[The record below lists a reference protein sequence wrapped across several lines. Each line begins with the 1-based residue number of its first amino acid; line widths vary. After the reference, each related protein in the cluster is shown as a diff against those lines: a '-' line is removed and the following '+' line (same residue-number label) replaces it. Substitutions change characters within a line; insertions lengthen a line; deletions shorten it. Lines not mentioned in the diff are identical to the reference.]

1 MGKVLVVKQGDTYP
15 TYWHVPMDLN
25 GATVRLV
32 ARRGSNPAVTLPS
45 SISNPDTGVV
55 QHILDGTLTVGL
67 YAVELEISKAG
78 QIITAPT
85 DTYENLRVIADL
97 D

>member
-1 MGKVLVVKQGDTYP
+1 MPTVLTVKSGDMYP
-15 TYWHVPMDLN
+15 TYWHVPMDLT

-32 ARRGSNPAVTLPS
+32 ARRGSNPAVVLPS
-45 SISNPDTGVV
+45 SISDAANGVV
-55 QHILDGTLTVGL
+55 RHDLDGTLIVGM
-67 YAVELEISKAG
+67 YAVELEITKAG

-85 DTYENLRVIADL
+85 STYENLRVIADL